1 MFVAAALCSC
11 VCVVAG
17 AQDVPAYRDA
27 KLPVEDRVAD
37 LIGRMTL
44 DEKVAQL
51 EGTGEIKTITCAFES
66 LSKGNLTEFTA
77 GVFQWPR
84 NDAVF
89 T

>member
-1 MFVAAALCSC
+1 MKHFTRFCGSFAAGMLVAAALCSG

-27 KLPVEDRVAD
+27 KLAVEVRVAD

-51 EGTGEIKTITCAFES
+51 EGTGEFRT
-66 LSKGNLTEFTA
+66 TA
-77 GVFQWPR
+77 QRKDSNAQVI
-84 NDAVF
+84 
-89 T
+89 